1 MSNLWTRWT
10 LITVT
15 VLPFACV
22 LIYHVRERL
31 QTRQTLE
38 AQFITMFETPAES
51 KGITARMTAKF
62 RVADE
67 VIAGRLSLLQAAAAF
82 RNLDKCWPRAV
93 ILWAYFPNAASEDE
107 VYCLKVIGYVDTVAP
122 SNRVAELA
130 ARLHA
135 ELDAMLQNGTLR
147 LPDSEGVSSS
157 GGG

>member
-82 RNLDKCWPRAV
+82 RDLDERRPRAV
-93 ILWAYFPNAASEDE
+93 APCSGYPNASVEEA
-107 VYCLKVIGYVDTVAP
+107 YCLHVIGYVETQAP
-122 SNRVAELA
+122 SDRASDLTR
-130 ARLHA
+130 RLHA
-135 ELDAMLQNGTLR
+135 ELDAKLQNGTLR
-147 LPDSEGVSSS
+147 LSHSEDAPSSD
-157 GGG
+157 GD